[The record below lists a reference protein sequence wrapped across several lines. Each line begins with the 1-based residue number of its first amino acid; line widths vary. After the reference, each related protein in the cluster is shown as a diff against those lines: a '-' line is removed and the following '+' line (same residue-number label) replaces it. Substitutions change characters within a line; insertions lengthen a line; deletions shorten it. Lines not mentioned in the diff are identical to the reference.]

1 MPILEKMLNTLFSV
15 INQCVFISGKF
26 RFKEIRL
33 VLSFSI
39 SHKFQF
45 LYICFIFFIVLL
57 YVLISD
63 FFFIET
69 NITEMRNTL
78 AAIN

>member
-1 MPILEKMLNTLFSV
+1 MPILENMLNTLFSV

-33 VLSFSI
+33 VLSFSV

-45 LYICFIFFIVLL
+45 LYSCFSFLL
-57 YVLISD
+57 SYSVY
-63 FFFIET
+63 
-69 NITEMRNTL
+69 
-78 AAIN
+78 